1 MIHSKPCRLLA
12 VAIAALFLAQPVL
25 AQEAPA
31 EPMSVT
37 PAPENDPA
45 ARFDTSYRPS
55 PTVSSRL
62 QREFLD
68 NVRWSSGVDARDSL
82 TEAFAE
88 RSPVDIWQELVAEQG
103 LVANNVADALTA
115 YWVLNW
121 ITANGAYTARIDNAP
136 VQRQLRVA
144 FANDR
149 NFSTMGDQQKQRL
162 AEGYVL
168 NFLVEHA
175 ALNKAIA
182 TRDLDSL
189 NRLSAAAVTRFQRNM
204 GVNLLALARRALPPA
219 PRSNQFALVLTAALS
234 KVAMLS

>member
-1 MIHSKPCRLLA
+1 MTNSKPFRLLA
-12 VAIAALFLAQPVL
+12 VALSTLLFAQPL
-25 AQEAPA
+25 MAQEEAPA

-37 PAPENDPA
+37 TAPVNDPA
-45 ARFDTSYRPS
+45 ASFDTSYRPS
-55 PTVSSRL
+55 PTVASRL

-68 NVRWSSGVDARDSL
+68 NIRWSSGVEARDSL
-82 TEAFAE
+82 TEAFAD
-88 RSPVDIWQELVAEQG
+88 RTPVEIWQELVAEQG
-103 LVANNVADALTA
+103 LEANNVADALTA

-149 NFSTMGDQQKQRL
+149 NFHAMGDQQKQRL

-182 TRDLDSL
+182 TRDLDAL

-204 GVNLLALARRALPPA
+204 GVNLLALVPSAEGFAARA
-219 PRSNQFALVLTAALS
+219 QQ
-234 KVAMLS
+234 